1 MPVYS
6 SPEKADDDL
15 TELLLRAAPRNER
28 GFPTLTLLAEAMGV
42 SRWSIQK
49 WIINQ
54 KMSPDRVLQVCRV
67 GEGRVKREDF
77 DRFVY
82 KE

>member
-6 SPEKADDDL
+6 SPEKADDEL

-28 GFPTLTLLAEAMGV
+28 GFPTLTLLAEAMEV

-67 GEGRVKREDF
+67 SDGRVTREEF